1 MISALCFIQVSTG
14 QVNEVGASVASI
26 TGVRQV
32 YSVTGTI
39 DLVALIEVTNH
50 DEVATI
56 VNQRIG
62 SIPGITSTETHI
74 AFKTYRPSDIEAGFS
89 IGD

>member
-1 MISALCFIQVSTG
+1 MISALCFIQVATG
-14 QVNEVGASVASI
+14 QVNAVGAAVADI
-26 TGVRQV
+26 AGVRQV

-50 DEVATI
+50 DAVADI

-74 AFKTYRPSDIEAGFS
+74 AFKTYRPADIEAGFS
-89 IGD
+89 IGE